1 MTRAEISNVAEETD
15 SPVLLWEGQAAMFA
29 APDGGR
35 VIRYEQDGDDQF
47 VAIPAELVPAL
58 EMLRANPG
66 ALVAISQ
73 SPMGGMARKMI
84 GNITRKAASSV

>member
-1 MTRAEISNVAEETD
+1 VSETEAPAPA
-15 SPVLLWEGQAAMFA
+15 PVLLWEGQAAMFA

-35 VIRYEQDGDDQF
+35 VIRYDDAGGEQF

-73 SPMGGMARKMI
+73 SAAGGLARKMV
-84 GNITRKAASSV
+84 GQLTKKAANGAS

>member
-1 MTRAEISNVAEETD
+1 MTKMTAEV
-15 SPVLLWEGQAAMFA
+15 PVPELLWEGKAAMFA

-35 VIRYEQDGDDQF
+35 IIRYDDADGGEQF

-73 SPMGGMARKMI
+73 SAMGGMARRMVGQLTKKT
-84 GNITRKAASSV
+84 GNDGG